1 MKFPLLQRDHE
12 EANTKLVAL
21 VEPTNIANGKTVM
34 IRSPSG
40 DIDIIV
46 LFILH

>member
-1 MKFPLLQRDHE
+1 MKPPLLQKDNE
-12 EANTKLVAL
+12 EAYTKLVAL
-21 VEPTNIANGKTVM
+21 VEPANIANGKTVM

>member
-12 EANTKLVAL
+12 ETNTKLVAL

-46 LFILH
+46 FILH